1 VSSAAGGLDV
11 IDISDPAAPVLL
23 TTPSLASDTTDARI
37 AAPYAFVTNG
47 LAPLTPAPIGTLTS
61 LDLYVPL
68 DDRIGGGVG
77 TDIAV
82 QVGPA
87 KLKLAEIASGALVVP
102 SVNYTVEDDFGS
114 NGGTMQ
120 FPGGT
125 GDGPLITGAR
135 DDYKSLLNFG
145 DRPAIIS
152 FWVDGDTSLANGGTI
167 VSGGPN
173 GYRSLGSG
181 GWSAYTGNGNGKV
194 WFVVARHNSP
204 SGADCNVFSIAG
216 SMVPVTDGRRH
227 HIVIVYDPPHEM
239 LYLYT
244 DGVKGGI
251 RNLAGCRA
259 DSEGDDAGT
268 APGRD
273 HDWFTIGE
281 AGEIYNGRQFY
292 NGSVEDLYIFTPPAV
307 PDDIDAIVSE
317 WYTLGMPGARA
328 TGKL

>member
-1 VSSAAGGLDV
+1 
-11 IDISDPAAPVLL
+11 
-23 TTPSLASDTTDARI
+23 
-37 AAPYAFVTNG
+37 
-47 LAPLTPAPIGTLTS
+47 
-61 LDLYVPL
+61 
-68 DDRIGGGVG
+68 
-77 TDIAV
+77 
-82 QVGPA
+82 
-87 KLKLAEIASGALVVP
+87 
-102 SVNYTVEDDFGS
+102 
-114 NGGTMQ
+114 
-120 FPGGT
+120 
-125 GDGPLITGAR
+125 
-135 DDYKSLLNFG
+135 
-145 DRPAIIS
+145 
-152 FWVDGDTSLANGGTI
+152 
-167 VSGGPN
+167 
-173 GYRSLGSG
+173 
-181 GWSAYTGNGNGKV
+181 
-194 WFVVARHNSP
+194 
-204 SGADCNVFSIAG
+204 
-216 SMVPVTDGRRH
+216 MVPVTDGRRH

-273 HDWFTIGE
+273 QDWFTIGE